1 MNRVYTFNAGPSAMP
16 IEVLETAKEQM
27 LCYKNSGM
35 SVLEMSHR
43 SKDYDEIINNAESNL
58 RKLMNIPSNYKVLF
72 MQGGASSQF
81 AMVPLNLMKTKKA
94 DYVVT
99 GAFAKKAAK
108 EAEKYGE
115 VRVVAS
121 SADQNFNYIPDLD
134 SSIFND
140 DSDYVHITSNNTI
153 FGTKISNFPKTK
165 TPLVADMSSNILSEK
180 VNVSDFGLIY
190 AGAQKNMG
198 PAGLTIVIVREDLLG
213 NVMAIAPTMFDYKT
227 IADNDSMYNTPPT
240 YAIYI
245 CGLIMEWLLSIGGV
259 EEIEKRNHKKADLL
273 YGYLDQSKLFKAVV
287 KKPADR
293 SIMNV
298 TFVTGDKD
306 LDAKFVAEAKEHGLI
321 GVKGHRSVG
330 GMRASIYNA
339 VPFEAV
345 KALVDFMGEFEKNNL

>member
-43 SKDYDEIINNAESNL
+43 SKDYDEIITTAESNL

-121 SADQNFNYIPDLD
+121 SADQNFNYIPKLD
-134 SSIFND
+134 ASMFSPD
-140 DSDYVHITSNNTI
+140 ADYIHITSNNTI
-153 FGTKISNFPKTK
+153 FGTSVHDVPKTNV
-165 TPLVADMSSNILSEK
+165 PLVADMSSDILSKE
-180 VNVSDFGLIY
+180 VNVADYGLIY

-198 PAGLTIVIVREDLLG
+198 PAGLTIVIIREDLLG
-213 NVMAIAPTMFDYKT
+213 NVMVEDEVYNSFSSKNVRNASFDSNSVLMVQSRELGGIFLGSESAMHNFSRLFT
-227 IADNDSMYNTPPT
+227 
-240 YAIYI
+240 
-245 CGLIMEWLLSIGGV
+245 LS
-259 EEIEKRNHKKADLL
+259 
-273 YGYLDQSKLFKAVV
+273 S
-287 KKPADR
+287 
-293 SIMNV
+293 
-298 TFVTGDKD
+298 
-306 LDAKFVAEAKEHGLI
+306 
-321 GVKGHRSVG
+321 
-330 GMRASIYNA
+330 
-339 VPFEAV
+339 
-345 KALVDFMGEFEKNNL
+345 